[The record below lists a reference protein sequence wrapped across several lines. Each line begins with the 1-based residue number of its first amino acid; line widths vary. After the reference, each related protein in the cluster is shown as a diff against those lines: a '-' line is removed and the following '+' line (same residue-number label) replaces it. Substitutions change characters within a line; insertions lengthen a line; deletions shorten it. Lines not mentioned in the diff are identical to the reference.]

1 MVYRNHLALQA
12 CPDGTSQLELIKEA
26 MCAHPEE
33 NTALFCHVEERVYAP
48 VIFAWGAFNICM
60 LYDVTIQYQENRRMV
75 DEAEMASQAKTSF
88 LSEMSH
94 DIRTPMGAIIGM
106 TDIALLQ
113 QELKAAEPAISFSK
127 HAQNRAAER
136 GIQVDDALMD
146 QLADSVERAQAKGA
160 TNILAFDATRAFI
173 INVPHGR
180 VITTMSQ
187 EEMEENI
194 FTNIDGAVLLK

>member
-1 MVYRNHLALQA
+1 MAERINSIQGVS
-12 CPDGTSQLELIKEA
+12 P
-26 MCAHPEE
+26 
-33 NTALFCHVEERVYAP
+33 VERVQRVEQVSRVSTAGQ
-48 VIFAWGAFNICM
+48 FG
-60 LYDVTIQYQENRRMV
+60 
-75 DEAEMASQAKTSF
+75 
-88 LSEMSH
+88 
-94 DIRTPMGAIIGM
+94 
-106 TDIALLQ
+106 ALLN
-113 QELKAAEPAISFSK
+113 QELKVAEPAISFSK
-127 HAQNRAAER
+127 HAQSRAEER
-136 GIQVDDALMD
+136 GIQVDDALMG

>member
-1 MVYRNHLALQA
+1 MAERITPIQGVS
-12 CPDGTSQLELIKEA
+12 P
-26 MCAHPEE
+26 
-33 NTALFCHVEERVYAP
+33 VERVQQVGRARP
-48 VIFAWGAFNICM
+48 SAAGQFG
-60 LYDVTIQYQENRRMV
+60 
-75 DEAEMASQAKTSF
+75 
-88 LSEMSH
+88 
-94 DIRTPMGAIIGM
+94 
-106 TDIALLQ
+106 ALLNR
-113 QELKAAEPAISFSK
+113 EIKIAAEPAISFSK
-127 HAQNRAAER
+127 HAQSRAAER
-136 GIQVDDALMD
+136 GIQVDDALMG

>member
-1 MVYRNHLALQA
+1 MAERIQSIQGVTQ
-12 CPDGTSQLELIKEA
+12 
-26 MCAHPEE
+26 
-33 NTALFCHVEERVYAP
+33 VERVQRVSQTGP
-48 VIFAWGAFNICM
+48 
-60 LYDVTIQYQENRRMV
+60 
-75 DEAEMASQAKTSF
+75 ASGQF
-88 LSEMSH
+88 
-94 DIRTPMGAIIGM
+94 G
-106 TDIALLQ
+106 ALLR
-113 QELKAAEPAISFSK
+113 QELKVAEPAISFSK
-127 HAQNRAAER
+127 HAQSRAAER
-136 GIQVDDALMD
+136 GIQVDDALMG

>member
-1 MVYRNHLALQA
+1 MAERINSIQGVSPVERVQRV
-12 CPDGTSQLELIKEA
+12 SQL
-26 MCAHPEE
+26 
-33 NTALFCHVEERVYAP
+33 
-48 VIFAWGAFNICM
+48 
-60 LYDVTIQYQENRRMV
+60 NR
-75 DEAEMASQAKTSF
+75 AASGQF
-88 LSEMSH
+88 
-94 DIRTPMGAIIGM
+94 G
-106 TDIALLQ
+106 ALLN
-113 QELKAAEPAISFSK
+113 QELKVAEPAISFSK
-127 HAQNRAAER
+127 HAQSRAAEW
-136 GIQVDDALMD
+136 GIQVDDTLMG

>member
-1 MVYRNHLALQA
+1 MAERISPVQGIPQA
-12 CPDGTSQLELIKEA
+12 D
-26 MCAHPEE
+26 
-33 NTALFCHVEERVYAP
+33 RVQQASRAKP
-48 VIFAWGAFNICM
+48 GAAGQF
-60 LYDVTIQYQENRRMV
+60 
-75 DEAEMASQAKTSF
+75 
-88 LSEMSH
+88 
-94 DIRTPMGAIIGM
+94 G
-106 TDIALLQ
+106 ALLR
-113 QELKAAEPAISFSK
+113 QELDRTEPAISFSK
-127 HAQNRAAER
+127 HAQSRAAER
-136 GIQVDDALMD
+136 GIQVDDTLMG

>member
-1 MVYRNHLALQA
+1 MAERIHSIQGVS
-12 CPDGTSQLELIKEA
+12 P
-26 MCAHPEE
+26 
-33 NTALFCHVEERVYAP
+33 VERVQR
-48 VIFAWGAFNICM
+48 VSQ
-60 LYDVTIQYQENRRMV
+60 VNR
-75 DEAEMASQAKTSF
+75 ASAGQF
-88 LSEMSH
+88 
-94 DIRTPMGAIIGM
+94 G
-106 TDIALLQ
+106 ALLN
-113 QELKAAEPAISFSK
+113 QELRVAEPAISFSK
-127 HAQNRAAER
+127 HAQSRAEER
-136 GIQVDDALMD
+136 GIQVDDTLMG

>member
-1 MVYRNHLALQA
+1 MAERINSIQGISPV
-12 CPDGTSQLELIKEA
+12 
-26 MCAHPEE
+26 
-33 NTALFCHVEERVYAP
+33 ERVQR
-48 VIFAWGAFNICM
+48 V
-60 LYDVTIQYQENRRMV
+60 
-75 DEAEMASQAKTSF
+75 SQAS
-88 LSEMSH
+88 
-94 DIRTPMGAIIGM
+94 RTAAGQFG
-106 TDIALLQ
+106 ALLQ
-113 QELKAAEPAISFSK
+113 QELKVAEPAISFSK
-127 HAQNRAAER
+127 HAQSRAMER
-136 GIQVDDALMD
+136 GIQVDDALMG

>member
-1 MVYRNHLALQA
+1 MAERINSIQGV
-12 CPDGTSQLELIKEA
+12 SQ
-26 MCAHPEE
+26 
-33 NTALFCHVEERVYAP
+33 VERVQQVSP
-48 VIFAWGAFNICM
+48 VSRGSSGQFG
-60 LYDVTIQYQENRRMV
+60 
-75 DEAEMASQAKTSF
+75 
-88 LSEMSH
+88 
-94 DIRTPMGAIIGM
+94 
-106 TDIALLQ
+106 ALLQ
-113 QELKAAEPAISFSK
+113 QEIRVAEPAISFSK
-127 HAQNRAAER
+127 HAQSRAAER
-136 GIQVDDALMD
+136 GIEVDDALMD

>member
-1 MVYRNHLALQA
+1 MAERINSIQGVS
-12 CPDGTSQLELIKEA
+12 P
-26 MCAHPEE
+26 
-33 NTALFCHVEERVYAP
+33 VERVQRVSP
-48 VIFAWGAFNICM
+48 V
-60 LYDVTIQYQENRRMV
+60 NRT
-75 DEAEMASQAKTSF
+75 AGQF
-88 LSEMSH
+88 
-94 DIRTPMGAIIGM
+94 G
-106 TDIALLQ
+106 ALLN
-113 QELKAAEPAISFSK
+113 QEIKAAAEPAISFSK

-136 GIQVDDALMD
+136 GIEVDETLMG

>member
-1 MVYRNHLALQA
+1 MAERIQSIQGV
-12 CPDGTSQLELIKEA
+12 SQ
-26 MCAHPEE
+26 
-33 NTALFCHVEERVYAP
+33 VERVQQVGRIDPAAAGR
-48 VIFAWGAFNICM
+48 FG
-60 LYDVTIQYQENRRMV
+60 
-75 DEAEMASQAKTSF
+75 
-88 LSEMSH
+88 
-94 DIRTPMGAIIGM
+94 
-106 TDIALLQ
+106 ALLQ
-113 QELKAAEPAISFSK
+113 REIRVAEPAISFSK
-127 HAQNRAAER
+127 HAQSRAAER
-136 GIQVDDALMD
+136 GIQVDDALMG